1 MTRRLTACLL
11 GSLLAVTAS
20 AEPQQLKST
29 TAIPEG
35 IATPERLETHLGT
48 LTSFD
53 AVPDLQTTQKV
64 YDDLDL
70 RRATEAFLAALP
82 IASMSAME
90 AGLRSFGPPNTTA
103 ILFEELMDSK
113 SLWLTPNT
121 TSVYQVAWV
130 ELGDEPMV
138 IETPPKVL
146 GIIDDAWFQY
156 VTDFGNA
163 GPDKGHGGKFLL
175 VPPGY
180 DGEIPDGYHVAK
192 TNTYGNWVVWRG
204 FLVDGSPRKA
214 VADTKSMVRIYPLS
228 QKDNPPTMNFINV
241 SGTEHNTIHRMDYG
255 YWEEVNATIQ
265 AEPTDG
271 ISPEVRG
278 LLASIGIEKG
288 KPFNPDARM
297 KRILTEAAK
306 VGAVTAQA
314 LAARPRDESFY
325 VYPGERVWTNPM
337 PGGRYDFLKDG
348 ATLHDA
354 RIYMHFYAT
363 GITPAM
369 AVENV
374 GVGSQYLI
382 TYVDKDGNV
391 LDGSKTYK
399 IHLPPNVPAK
409 DFWSFTLYDNQTR
422 SMLQTDQRLPAV
434 DSLGDVKA
442 NADGSYDI
450 YFGPKPPEGM
460 ESNWVQTVPGKGWNT
475 IFRLYGPLEAFYDK
489 TWKPGDPER
498 VESH

>member
-1 MTRRLTACLL
+1 MKTILITF
-11 GSLLAVTAS
+11 VTALAIAGTLS
-20 AEPQQLKST
+20 AAEPPKMKMT
-29 TAIPEG
+29 TRIPEG
-35 IATPERLETHLGT
+35 IETPNTMETHLGT

-53 AVPDLQTTQKV
+53 AVPDKETTRKI

-70 RRATEAFLAALP
+70 RRATEAFLATLP
-82 IASMSAME
+82 VASMAAME
-90 AGLRSFGPPNTTA
+90 SGLRSLGEPNKVV
-103 ILFEELMDSK
+103 IQFRELMDSK

-121 TSVYQVAWV
+121 VSIYQGVWC

-146 GIIDDAWFQY
+146 GIIDDAWFHY

-163 GPDKGHGGKFLL
+163 GPDKGQGGKFLL

-180 DGEIPDGYHVAK
+180 EGKLPEGYFVAR
-192 TNTYGNWVVWRG
+192 TQTYGNWVIWRG
-204 FLVDGSPRKA
+204 FQVDGSTKPA
-214 VADTKSMVRIYPLS
+214 VEATQSKFRMYPLS
-228 QKDNPPTMNFINV
+228 QKDNPPEMKFIDV

-255 YWEEVNATIQ
+255 YWEEVNSTIQ
-265 AEPTDG
+265 AEPADG

-278 LLASIGIEKG
+278 LLAAIGIEKG
-288 KPFNPDARM
+288 KEFNPDERM
-297 KRILTEAAK
+297 KKILTEAAK
-306 VGAVTAQA
+306 VGSVTAQA
-314 LAARPRDESFY
+314 LTARPRDPRFY

-337 PGGRYDFLKDG
+337 PGGSYDFLVNG
-348 ATLHDA
+348 GIFHDA

-369 AVENV
+369 AARNV

-382 TYVDKDGNV
+382 AYLDKDGNA

-422 SMLQTDQRLPAV
+422 SMLQTDQRFPGV
-434 DSLGDVKA
+434 DSLGEVKA

-450 YFGPKPPEGM
+450 YFGPKAPEGM
-460 ESNWVQTVPGKGWNT
+460 EDNWIQTVPGKAWNT
-475 IFRLYGPLEAFYDK
+475 IFRLYGPLEPFYDQS
-489 TWKPGDPER
+489 WKPGNPEL
-498 VESH
+498 VE